1 MTMKNQMTNDK
12 KFVKQKVY
20 FDTPLTFTKAKDDD
34 DDEDVLIIE
43 GYASTKDVD
52 RTSDVIE
59 ASAWKKRKALNG
71 YKKNPIILAFHR
83 HDKPIG
89 TAETVEAGEDGL
101 HIRARISKAAGDVYS
116 LIKEGILKTFSVGI
130 IVNDMS
136 YNEEKDVFLLKDIEL
151 LEVSVVSVPA
161 NPYATFRIGK
171 SFENNNEFEEFKN
184 SFKNINTEENQM
196 LDNKETNSSAPIF
209 DMAALTESIVKAIS
223 EKEAAEKAAKETE
236 AKKTEAYVSDVKTA
250 AERLVADVEKRF
262 EEKGVD
268 LSKALEE
275 LRGEVKTREEEIM
288 ELKRAQKSKMH
299 YSEGGAGRDNL
310 TDQEK
315 DIAILLSKALRRP
328 MHELKYFNNLKTK
341 SGMEH
346 WDSGVQSAWEEEFS
360 TRVHNE
366 MRQTLIVEPIFS
378 SFPMNTPTMYMPV
391 NPEAGEAEWVQDNV
405 SPNTQNFLRSSL
417 NTAQEAPTT
426 GEYSSTGSAV
436 DHELT
441 ENVIRAYKLAS
452 KEYIGYEEEE
462 DSIVPLMPIIRDAL
476 ARRMSKSA
484 DKAVLRGAGVDGD
497 PIKGLTGLG
506 ASVTDITYSVG
517 ATGFAG
523 IGGVAITDFNQARKN
538 LGIYGLDP
546 SALVWIVSHELYYA
560 MMEFDQFLTLDK
572 IGTRATL
579 LTGQVGSIFGT
590 PVVVSQQFDNANITT
605 PANGATLGVLCRPAN
620 FIKGELR
627 GMRVESDRDV
637 INQKNALVAT
647 RRFGFKDLD
656 VGQGVVKL
664 GYVT

>member
-1 MTMKNQMTNDK
+1 MTKNK

-20 FDTPLTFTKAKDDD
+20 FDTPLTFTKAKDEDEDD
-34 DDEDVLIIE
+34 DVLIIE

-52 RTSDVIE
+52 RMSDIIE
-59 ASAWKKRKALNG
+59 ASAWKKRKALAG

-89 TAETVEAGEDGL
+89 SAETVEAGEDGL

-171 SFENNNEFEEFKN
+171 SFEDTNEFEEFKN
-184 SFKNINTEENQM
+184 SFKNINTEENNQM
-196 LDNKETNSSAPIF
+196 LENKDTNSSAPVL

-223 EKEAAEKAAKETE
+223 EKEAAEKAAKEIE
-236 AKKTEAYVSDVKTA
+236 AKKNDAYISDVKTA
-250 AERLVADVEKRF
+250 AERLVADVEKKF
-262 EEKGVD
+262 EEKGMD
-268 LSKALEE
+268 LSKALQE
-275 LRGEVKTREEEIM
+275 LRDEVKNREEEIM

-299 YSEGGAGRDNL
+299 YSEGGAGRDNI
-310 TDQEK
+310 TAQEK

-328 MHELKYFNNLKTK
+328 MHELKYFNDLKTK

-346 WDSGVQSAWEEEFS
+346 WDSGVQSGWEEEFS

-366 MRQTLIVEPIFS
+366 MRETLIVEPLFS

-391 NPEAGEAEWVQDNV
+391 NPEAGEAEWIQDNV

-417 NTAQEAPTT
+417 NKAQEAPGS
-426 GEYSSTGSAV
+426 GEFSSTGSAV

-441 ENVIRAYKLAS
+441 ENVIRAYKLAT

-476 ARRMSKSA
+476 SRRMAKSA
-484 DKAVLRGAGVDGD
+484 DKAILRGAGVDGD

-506 ASVTDITYSVG
+506 ASVTDVTYSIAG
-517 ATGFAG
+517 TGFAG
-523 IGGVAITDFNQARKN
+523 VGSVDIKDFNQARKN

-546 SALVWIVSHELYYA
+546 SALVWIVSHELYYH

-579 LTGQVGSIFGT
+579 LSGQVGSIFGT
-590 PVVVSQQFDNANITT
+590 PVVVSQQFNNAAITT
-605 PANGATLGVLCRPAN
+605 PANGAALAVLVRPAN

-627 GMRVESDRDV
+627 GMRVESDTDV
-637 INQKNALVAT
+637 INQKKALVAT

-656 VGQGVVKL
+656 TGRGVVKL
-664 GYVT
+664 GFVT